1 MKFPPPIRYTN
12 GEIDRAGKALIE
24 HSEDST
30 EYLAGL
36 EVINN
41 WRASHQYPLNTFVAT
56 LHDRTRKYK
65 RAIIAQRLKRLP
77 TIINKVQRYPDM
89 RLSRMQDIGGA
100 RAILGTIKQVRQLEE
115 TYLSGGRLTH
125 RLKIPHKD
133 YITNPKDDGYRGVH
147 LVYEYN
153 NTLARNAAAQE
164 YKGILIEIQIRTRL
178 QHSWA
183 TAVEAMGA
191 FMGESFKNGQGSD
204 DWREFFA
211 LASSAFA
218 QVEKCPPCPQHT
230 DLEPAEIYKRLSDI
244 DKRIDA
250 LQHLESLTQAAQAIQ
265 RHIGSQKKR
274 HLHYTIISLDLDKQ
288 LVEIWAFSKD
298 QFDKATKALSDLEKR
313 SSGKYD
319 QVLVSVSSIISL
331 KEAYPNYF
339 LDISDFVSRIRL
351 MVENISKIDI

>member
-1 MKFPPPIRYTN
+1 MKFPPPTRYTN
-12 GEIDRAGKALIE
+12 GEIDRAGRALVDHE
-24 HSEDST
+24 EGSK
-30 EYLAGL
+30 EYLSGL

-41 WRASHQYPLNTFVAT
+41 WRASHQYPLNTFVTT

-77 TIINKVQRYPDM
+77 TIIGKTQRYPGM

-100 RAILGTIKQVRQLEE
+100 RAILGDIKQVRELEKA
-115 TYLSGGRLTH
+115 YLSGGKLTH
-125 RLKIPHKD
+125 QLKVPHKD
-133 YITNPKDDGYRGVH
+133 YINNPKEDGYRGIH

-153 NTLARNAAAQE
+153 NTLARNEVAKE
-164 YKGILIEIQIRTRL
+164 YKGLLIEIQIRTRL

-191 FMGESFKNGQGSD
+191 FMGESFKNGQGGS

-211 LASSAFA
+211 LVSSAFA
-218 QVEKCPPCPQHT
+218 QVERSQPCPQHVG
-230 DLEPAEIYKRLSDI
+230 LEPAEVYKRISDI

-250 LQHLESLTQAAQAIQ
+250 LQHLESLTQAAKAIQ
-265 RHIGSQKKR
+265 NHIGRQKKR
-274 HLHYTIISLDLDKQ
+274 HLHYTIISLDLDNQ
-288 LVEIWAFSKD
+288 RVEIWAFSKD
-298 QFDKATKALSDLEKR
+298 QFDKATKALADLEKR

-339 LDISDFVSRIRL
+339 LDISDFVNRVRVMI
-351 MVENISKIDI
+351 ENISKHSV